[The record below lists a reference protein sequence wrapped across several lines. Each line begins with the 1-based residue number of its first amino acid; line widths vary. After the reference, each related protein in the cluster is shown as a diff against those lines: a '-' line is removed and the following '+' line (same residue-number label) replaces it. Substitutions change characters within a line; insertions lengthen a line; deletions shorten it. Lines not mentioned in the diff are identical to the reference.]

1 MLQDESEIH
10 GYRLYDIYHRTDS
23 RKKFVDEVLGQPP
36 IYDRIVAEVI
46 WECIDR
52 AVDLEGQEEE

>member
-1 MLQDESEIH
+1 MADTSELT
-10 GYRLYDIYHRTDS
+10 GKELYKIYHRTAS

-36 IYDRIVAEVI
+36 IYDRIIAEII

-52 AVDLEGQEEE
+52 AVDLRGKEE